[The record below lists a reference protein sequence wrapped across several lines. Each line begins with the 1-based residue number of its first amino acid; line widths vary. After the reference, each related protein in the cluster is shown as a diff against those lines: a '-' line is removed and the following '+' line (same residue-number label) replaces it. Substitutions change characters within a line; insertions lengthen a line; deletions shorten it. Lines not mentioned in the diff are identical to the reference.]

1 MDLARRNGEAMAVG
15 VGRRLDIGTTAN
27 IWRVIQRYH
36 DEGFD
41 DGEILYTQHS
51 SLRSAEERL
60 ESYFGVELTDS
71 VFFDDIL
78 GDKTGWVYIYVHAD
92 DSDDD
97 DDDDYDEG
105 LYYERSC
112 YDQYDRRQGPCK
124 AYCGYS
130 EEEEEKEEEDYA
142 CESREVSSLFNTE
155 KIQPIS

>member
-1 MDLARRNGEAMAVG
+1 MQQTQVKFRELMDLARRNGEAMAVG

-78 GDKTGWVYIYVHAD
+78 GDKTAMAV
-92 DSDDD
+92 
-97 DDDDYDEG
+97 G
-105 LYYERSC
+105 LHLRTC
-112 YDQYDRRQGPCK
+112 R
-124 AYCGYS
+124 
-130 EEEEEKEEEDYA
+130 
-142 CESREVSSLFNTE
+142 
-155 KIQPIS
+155 